1 MILIV
6 LTMEATCS
14 KRRRVDIN
22 HARAVSFKLEVPGDT
37 AERVSFLQKLQ
48 AVRKRLRAAPSKR
61 NNTTEVIEEVLDFYL
76 LMHTDRPERQERFQ
90 HQHCESQLGIVRDHA
105 ESMDDIF
112 VTTRRCMDS
121 SPRLSASHKTG
132 VRKC

>member
-1 MILIV
+1 
-6 LTMEATCS
+6 MEATCS

-37 AERVSFLQKLQ
+37 AERVSTLQELQ

-76 LMHTDRPERQERFQ
+76 LMHTDRPGRQERLQ
-90 HQHCESQLGIVRDHA
+90 HQYCESEFVSVQDHA

-112 VTTRRCMDS
+112 VTTRR
-121 SPRLSASHKTG
+121 
-132 VRKC
+132 